1 MRAAFTYAVQRPVRA
16 VLAVALLVRLLVL
29 VAAGMVRD
37 GVLIPDEVQYLELGA
52 LAASG
57 RIEEFCC
64 GGYGPEL
71 YASTRFYMWQVH
83 GLVSVFGPE
92 RWALQLL
99 AIVYGSLT
107 AVLVVLILQR
117 LVSRSWALA
126 GGVAIALWP
135 SSVLHSIVVLRETL
149 ILAILASVGL
159 IVLDWARTSETRRLA
174 TGGVGLLVAVVC
186 LGWLRDQT
194 AVVTAWAILPAAL
207 VVRGGRWSRG
217 VVALFVLLLA
227 PWLTG
232 TGPGGLFL
240 IEDALPRLGTVRAWM
255 SMEAES
261 AHVTF
266 DEVPVSPVSP
276 VSSGNMAIGAGASAI
291 VTRPVDQI
299 KVDGVV
305 LDVVRSTSGQQF
317 IVDNSVSSS
326 LKILPGGLSAFF
338 FRPFVWE
345 DGGLEFRLA
354 AVEGLAWTGLYIL
367 ALVGLR
373 SLWMERPDFGVFA
386 VAWTVGMGMV
396 AAISQGNL
404 GTAFRHRGQLLWLVV
419 CLAVLGLSAVRTRRM
434 AANCPEAGG
443 EEV

>member
-1 MRAAFTYAVQRPVRA
+1 M
-16 VLAVALLVRLLVL
+16 
-29 VAAGMVRD
+29 
-37 GVLIPDEVQYLELGA
+37 
-52 LAASG
+52 
-57 RIEEFCC
+57 
-64 GGYGPEL
+64 
-71 YASTRFYMWQVH
+71 
-83 GLVSVFGPE
+83 
-92 RWALQLL
+92 
-99 AIVYGSLT
+99 
-107 AVLVVLILQR
+107 
-117 LVSRSWALA
+117 
-126 GGVAIALWP
+126 
-135 SSVLHSIVVLRETL
+135 
-149 ILAILASVGL
+149 
-159 IVLDWARTSETRRLA
+159 
-174 TGGVGLLVAVVC
+174 
-186 LGWLRDQT
+186 
-194 AVVTAWAILPAAL
+194 
-207 VVRGGRWSRG
+207 
-217 VVALFVLLLA
+217 
-227 PWLTG
+227 
-232 TGPGGLFL
+232 
-240 IEDALPRLGTVRAWM
+240 
-255 SMEAES
+255 
-261 AHVTF
+261 
-266 DEVPVSPVSP
+266 
-276 VSSGNMAIGAGASAI
+276 
-291 VTRPVDQI
+291 TRPVDQI